1 MSYRDWGTSQADMSR
16 SWLRAYR
23 SICWRDP
30 WFHPKLWIKWVFR
43 SVWPGMKDKWHL
55 GIPLRS
61 ELAGCHRQ
69 KGAAWGG
76 NQPDPSN
83 RLHQPFL
90 PVGMVEVKIKKPLWI
105 VQYDTCGKRAQNI
118 GVAFLLISASAI
130 AILSFATIVRNNALK
145 VRLLPEYVLKMLSDR
160 FKLIC
165 VNSYNFIGVNEH
177 GMFDVILEREFTPWF
192 ETEKFNS

>member
-1 MSYRDWGTSQADMSR
+1 
-16 SWLRAYR
+16 
-23 SICWRDP
+23 
-30 WFHPKLWIKWVFR
+30 
-43 SVWPGMKDKWHL
+43 
-55 GIPLRS
+55 
-61 ELAGCHRQ
+61 
-69 KGAAWGG
+69 
-76 NQPDPSN
+76 
-83 RLHQPFL
+83 
-90 PVGMVEVKIKKPLWI
+90 MVEVKIKKPLWI